1 MEQPA
6 ASLSWNAAYKLLSG
20 AILPRPIGWIST
32 VNAAGQPNLAPF
44 SFFNIVCANP
54 PTVLFCPMIRS
65 ATGGAKDTLNNVR
78 ATGEFVVNIVTEALA
93 AAVNRSSVEASP
105 EIDEFACAGVSAAPA
120 VAVRPPRVA
129 QSPIHLECRVMQ
141 IIEISGQPGGGSI
154 VIGEVI
160 HFHVADE
167 LLIGGDKI
175 DLSALQPIGRLAG
188 NLFSRVDAPFEME
201 RPPAWNP
208 PASAESPRLV
218 LLRRLTFRLERLSVD
233 SIWARRASGL
243 RGSLLRALTAAEA
256 GNPPADEALDGL
268 IERSFEIL
276 SQSAREIP
284 DPEKQ
289 LWSNIHGA

>member
-6 ASLSWNAAYKLLSG
+6 ASLSWNAAYKLLTG

-65 ATGGAKDTLNNVR
+65 ATGGAKDTLNNAR

-93 AAVNRSSVEASP
+93 AAVNRSSIEAPP
-105 EIDEFACAGVSAAPA
+105 EINEFDFAGVSAAPA
-120 VAVRPPRVA
+120 VLVRPPRVA
-129 QSPIHLECRVMQ
+129 QSPIHLECRVTQ
-141 IIEISGQPGGGSI
+141 IIEISAQPGGGSL
-154 VIGEVI
+154 VIGQVI
-160 HFHVADE
+160 HFHVADQ
-167 LLIGGDKI
+167 LLLGGDKI
-175 DLSALQPIGRLAG
+175 DLTALQPIGRLAG
-188 NLFSRVDAPFEME
+188 NLFSRVAAPFEME
-201 RPPAWNP
+201 RPGAWP
-208 PASAESPRLV
+208 AESPRLI

-289 LWSNIHGA
+289 LWRQIHGA